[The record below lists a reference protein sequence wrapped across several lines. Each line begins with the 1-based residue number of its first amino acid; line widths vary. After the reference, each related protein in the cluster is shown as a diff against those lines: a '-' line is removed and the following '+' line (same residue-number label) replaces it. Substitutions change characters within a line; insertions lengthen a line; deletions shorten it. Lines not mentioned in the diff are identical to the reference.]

1 MILGAVLVSFSPHP
15 IFGPNIQSGSRGRT
29 RNKLPQFPRNL
40 KNFNPD
46 YFGFVFGFRVLTMLR
61 DIRDMLVVLP
71 FVGFDR
77 SDGKTREC
85 SFLGFD
91 RSAGRMRECGGG

>member
-61 DIRDMLVVLP
+61 DIYDMLVVLP
-71 FVGFDR
+71 FVGIR
-77 SDGKTREC
+77 LWISSAYHAKGHTRY
-85 SFLGFD
+85 
-91 RSAGRMRECGGG
+91 AGSPAVRGI